1 MANFDERMMKVE
13 SDLRLH
19 AAQGGLQM
27 FLLGRM
33 FAANFQQFPAEEYAK
48 VVEQMLTLYGDQM
61 KDAVRMTC
69 NKMQTAMRPGT
80 ENPEIP
86 RFRIAQMSMIDTVIE
101 QNRKHLLAA
110 HVYVP
115 PPEAA

>member
-1 MANFDERMMKVE
+1 VANFEERLAQVE

-27 FLLGRM
+27 FFLGRI
-33 FAANFQQFPAEEYAK
+33 FASNFQQFPSEEYAK
-48 VVEQMLTLYGDQM
+48 VVDKMLQLYGDQM
-61 KDAVRMTC
+61 KDSVRAVC
-69 NKMQTAMRPGT
+69 NKMQTALRPGT
-80 ENPEIP
+80 ESPEIP
-86 RFRIAQMSMIDTVIE
+86 RFRIAQMAMIEAVIE

-110 HVYVP
+110 HVFVP